1 MLEFSQLEM
10 LIAFADQRTL
20 SKAAETLHLSQPTLT
35 RAMKQLEEEFRV
47 PLFDHRKNRL
57 TLNENGQLAVEY
69 ARKLWQ
75 EAGDM
80 VERVRSFDRA
90 KHTLSVGACAPA
102 PLWDL
107 VPRLSSLYGSLTIGS
122 EIRECQQLIQGL
134 NEGTYQIIVLPEQIR
149 EPSWIS
155 LPWGQEHL
163 FFSLPEAHPL
173 AHRQGLEMRELDGE
187 NMLVFS
193 NIGFWQELLMRKMPH
208 SRFLFQSDRF
218 SFNQLVRS
226 SVLPCFTTDLSMK
239 RNTTDYTGRVNI
251 PILDPEANVTYY
263 CHLLRSQAERFQA
276 FLQDMRSREEDTD
289 EW

>member
-47 PLFDHRKNRL
+47 SLFDHRKNRL

-149 EPSWIS
+149 EPNWIS

>member
-20 SKAAETLHLSQPTLT
+20 SKAAEMLHLSQPTLT

-149 EPSWIS
+149 EPNWIS

>member
-149 EPSWIS
+149 EPNWIS

>member
-1 MLEFSQLEM
+1 M
-10 LIAFADQRTL
+10 
-20 SKAAETLHLSQPTLT
+20 
-35 RAMKQLEEEFRV
+35 

-149 EPSWIS
+149 EPNWIS

-173 AHRQGLEMRELDGE
+173 AHRQGLEMRALDGE
-187 NMLVFS
+187 NMLVFG

-276 FLQDMRSREEDTD
+276 FLQDMRSREKDTD

>member
-1 MLEFSQLEM
+1 MLELSQLEM

-20 SKAAETLHLSQPTLT
+20 SKAAEMLHLSQPTLT

-149 EPSWIS
+149 EPNWIS

-276 FLQDMRSREEDTD
+276 FLQDMRSREKDTD

>member
-47 PLFDHRKNRL
+47 SLFDHRKNRL

-107 VPRLSSLYGSLTIGS
+107 VPRLSSLYGSLTIGA

-149 EPSWIS
+149 EPNWIS

-276 FLQDMRSREEDTD
+276 FLQDMRSREKDTD

>member
-1 MLEFSQLEM
+1 MIEFSQLEM
-10 LIAFADQRTL
+10 LIAFADALTL

-149 EPSWIS
+149 EPNWIS

>member
-20 SKAAETLHLSQPTLT
+20 SKAAEMLHLSQPTLT

-149 EPSWIS
+149 EPNWIS

-289 EW
+289 AW

>member
-149 EPSWIS
+149 ESNWIS

-276 FLQDMRSREEDTD
+276 FLQDMRSREKDTD

>member
-47 PLFDHRKNRL
+47 PLFDPRKNRL

-149 EPSWIS
+149 EPNWIS

>member
-1 MLEFSQLEM
+1 MITFSQLEM
-10 LIAFADQRTL
+10 LIAFADANTL

-57 TLNENGQLAVEY
+57 TLNENGRMAVEY
-69 ARKLWQ
+69 ARKLWK
-75 EAGDM
+75 EADDM

-107 VPRLSSLYGSLTIGS
+107 LPRLSSLYSRLTIGS
-122 EIRECQQLIQGL
+122 ELQDSQVLTQGL
-134 NEGTYQIIVLPEQIR
+134 RDGTYQIIILPELVDD
-149 EPSWIS
+149 PDWLA
-155 LPWGQEHL
+155 LPWGEEHL
-163 FFSLPEAHPL
+163 FFSLPRSHPL

-187 NMLVFS
+187 NMLVFGG
-193 NIGFWQELLMRKMPH
+193 IGFWQELHTRKMPH
-208 SRFLFQSDRF
+208 SRFLFQNDRF
-218 SFNQLVRS
+218 SFDELVSS

-263 CHLLRSQAERFQA
+263 CYLLRSQRERLQA
-276 FLQDMRSREEDTD
+276 FLQDMRRREKNAYCK
-289 EW
+289 

>member
-20 SKAAETLHLSQPTLT
+20 SKAAEMLHLSQPTLT

-149 EPSWIS
+149 EPNWIS

-276 FLQDMRSREEDTD
+276 FLQDMRSREKDTD

>member
-35 RAMKQLEEEFRV
+35 RTMKQLEEEFRV

-149 EPSWIS
+149 EPNWIS

-276 FLQDMRSREEDTD
+276 FLQDMRSREKDTD

>member
-107 VPRLSSLYGSLTIGS
+107 VPRLSSLYGSLTIGA

-149 EPSWIS
+149 EPNWIS

-276 FLQDMRSREEDTD
+276 FLQDMRSREKDTD

>member
-134 NEGTYQIIVLPEQIR
+134 NEDTYQIIVLPEQIR
-149 EPSWIS
+149 EPNWVS

>member
-107 VPRLSSLYGSLTIGS
+107 VPRLSSLYGSLTIGA

-149 EPSWIS
+149 EPNWIS

-276 FLQDMRSREEDTD
+276 FLQDMRSRDEDTD

>member
-1 MLEFSQLEM
+1 MIEFAQLEM
-10 LIAFADQRTL
+10 LIAFADSLTL

-69 ARKLWQ
+69 ARKLWK
-75 EAGDM
+75 EGEDM

-90 KHTLSVGACAPA
+90 KHTLAVGACAPA

-107 VPRLSSLYGSLTIGS
+107 LPRLSSLYGRVTIGS
-122 EIRECQQLIQGL
+122 EIRDSQVLIQGL
-134 NEGTYQIIVLPEQIR
+134 NNGTYQIIVLAEQLQN
-149 EPSWIS
+149 PDWLV
-155 LPWGQEHL
+155 LPWGEEHL
-163 FFSLPEAHPL
+163 FFSLRKSHPL

-187 NMLVFS
+187 NMLVFGD
-193 NIGFWQELLMRKMPH
+193 IGFWHELHMRKMPN
-208 SRFLFQSDRF
+208 SRFLLQNDRF
-218 SFNQLVRS
+218 SFDELVSS

-251 PILDPEANVTYY
+251 PVLDPEANVTYY
-263 CHLLRSQAERFQA
+263 CYLLRAEEERLQA
-276 FLQDMRSREEDTD
+276 FLQDMRRR
-289 EW
+289 

>member
-1 MLEFSQLEM
+1 MIEFSQLEM
-10 LIAFADQRTL
+10 LIAFADALTL

-149 EPSWIS
+149 EPNWIS

-251 PILDPEANVTYY
+251 PILDPEANVTSY
-263 CHLLRSQAERFQA
+263 CHLLRSQAERFHA

>member
-20 SKAAETLHLSQPTLT
+20 SKAAEMLHLSQPTLT

-134 NEGTYQIIVLPEQIR
+134 NEDTYQIIVLPEQIR
-149 EPSWIS
+149 EPNWVS

>member
-107 VPRLSSLYGSLTIGS
+107 VPRLSSLYGSLTIGA

-149 EPSWIS
+149 EPNWIS

>member
-149 EPSWIS
+149 EPNWIS

-276 FLQDMRSREEDTD
+276 FLQDMRSREKDTD